1 MFVDNSKIDILIVD
15 DTPDNLRLLSK
26 ILIDQGYNVRKA
38 LNGKMALT
46 AVATVIPDLILLDIM
61 MPDLN
66 GFEVCQQL
74 QENEITAKIPIIFLS
89 ALSDPSEK
97 VKAFQVGGMDYV
109 TKPFQF
115 EEVLIRVKHQLAL
128 RVAEKQILEINDQL
142 EAKVLERTKELEK
155 ANTQL
160 LHLAHYDSLTGLPNR
175 TNFVESLTKSLIQA
189 QKNPDYHFAVLF
201 LDCDRFK
208 IINDSLGHQ
217 MGDQL
222 LIAIAQRLK
231 SLVGNYQVA
240 RFGGDEFGILAT
252 GINRVEEGVNLARQ
266 IHHNFEQPF
275 KIEQKDIFINVGIGI
290 VWGNGQYPQAEYL
303 LRDADTAMYKAKKR
317 GHGQYFVFEEKMHK
331 QALQTL
337 ELETDLRKAI
347 QNEEFVAYYQ
357 PIINLKTG
365 KIDSFEALIRWQH
378 PHKGFIP
385 PGAFIPLAEETCL
398 IAPIGEWMLQQT
410 CHQLRQ
416 WQKQGLAHETLS
428 ISVNLSVQQFAQSDL
443 IYQIDRILEQTQL
456 NPQCLKLEITETAI
470 MEYHDLAITTLQQ
483 LRERQIRLSI
493 DDFGTGYSSLGYLH
507 TLAVNYLK
515 IDRSFIQPLTDKPE
529 SLGLIPAIMMIAQT
543 MNLQVIAEGIETEIQ
558 LQQLKNLNC
567 DYAQGYL
574 FSKPV
579 DPSTA
584 IALLKNNCL

>member
-46 AVATVIPDLILLDIM
+46 AVATVMPDLILLDIM
-61 MPDLN
+61 MPDLT
-66 GFEVCQQL
+66 GFEVCQTL
-74 QENEITAKIPIIFLS
+74 QENETTAKIPIIFLS
-89 ALSDPSEK
+89 ALSDPAEK
-97 VKAFQVGGMDYV
+97 VKAFQVGGVDYV

-128 RVAEKQILEINDQL
+128 RMAEKQILEINDQL
-142 EAKVLERTKELEK
+142 ETKVLERTQELKK

-175 TNFVESLTKSLIQA
+175 TNFVASLTKCVNQA
-189 QKNPDYHFAVLF
+189 QENPDYHFAVLF

-252 GINRVEEGVNLARQ
+252 GINRVEEGVNFATK

-275 KIEQKDIFINVGIGI
+275 KIESRDIFINVGIGI
-290 VWGNGQYPQAEYL
+290 VWGNGQYAQAEYL
-303 LRDADTAMYKAKKR
+303 LRDADTAMYQAKKR

-365 KIDSFEALIRWQH
+365 KIDGFEALIRWQH
-378 PHKGFIP
+378 PQKGFIP
-385 PGAFIPLAEETCL
+385 PGAFIPLAEETHL
-398 IAPIGEWMLQQT
+398 IAPIGEWMLYQT

-416 WQKQGLAHETLS
+416 WQRQGLADETIS
-428 ISVNLSVQQFAQSDL
+428 ISVNLSVQQFAQTDL
-443 IYQIDRILEQTQL
+443 IHQIDRILEETQL

-483 LRERQIRLSI
+483 LRQRHIRLSI

-507 TLAVNYLK
+507 TLAVDYLK
-515 IDRSFIQPLTDKPE
+515 IDLSFIQPLTQNPE
-529 SLGLIPAIMMIAQT
+529 SLGLIPAIMTIAQT
-543 MNLQVIAEGIETEIQ
+543 MNLEVVAEGIETKIQ

-579 DPSTA
+579 PPQEA
-584 IALLKNNCL
+584 IALIKNNFL